1 MSYTEKIWT
10 KQYPADIPAT
20 IDYPNVLLTQ
30 FLIDAARDFPQRDA
44 ILFMGKKLTYQQLLA
59 EAYRFANSLKE
70 LGVQPGERIALM
82 LPNCPQAVIAYY
94 GALFVGAVV
103 VQTNPLYMERELE
116 HQLADSG
123 AETIVCIDLVLSKV
137 KHVQAQTKLKR
148 VIVTS
153 VKDYLPFPKNILYP
167 LTLWKDGIKLTV
179 QYDENTYAF
188 KNLISKAL
196 PNPVTPPEM
205 NPADDVALL
214 QYTGGTTG
222 LAKGAMLTHR
232 NLVVNTIQA
241 AHWLYKVKRG
251 KDKVLGVLPF
261 FHVYGM
267 TVVMNFAMYQAA
279 TMILVPR
286 FDRDMILKTIE
297 KERPTLFPGAPT
309 MYVGIINHP
318 QIQKFDLSSI
328 DACISGSAALPLDVQ
343 EKFEKLTG
351 GRLIEGYGMTE
362 TSPVTHA
369 NLIWDRTRSAT
380 IGLPWPDTD
389 ARVVNVETG
398 EVVPVGEIGELQ
410 VRGPQVMKGYW
421 NRKDETVKV
430 LSEDGWLSTG
440 DIVMMDQEGYFFVMD
455 RKKDMIIAGGYNIY
469 PREVEEVLF
478 EHPAIQEAAVVGVPH
493 PYRGETV
500 KAFIVLKPGMKLTE
514 KELDQYCREKL
525 AKYKVPRLYE
535 FRDELPKSFVGK
547 VLRRVLQEEEKK
559 KYEEQTKEAN

>member
-10 KQYPADIPAT
+10 KQYPPTIPAT

-44 ILFMGKKLTYQQLLA
+44 ILFLGKKLTFQQLLA
-59 EAYRFANSLKE
+59 ESYRFANSLKE

-94 GALFVGAVV
+94 GALFVGAIV
-103 VQTNPLYMERELE
+103 VQTNPLYVERELE
-116 HQLADSG
+116 HQLSDSG
-123 AETIVCIDLVLSKV
+123 AETIVCLDLVLSKV
-137 KHVQAQTKLKR
+137 RQVQKQTKLKR

-153 VKDYLPFPKNILYP
+153 VKDYLPFPKNLLYP

-188 KNLISKAL
+188 KSLISKAL
-196 PNPVTPPEM
+196 PSPVTPPKVD
-205 NPADDVALL
+205 PANDIALL

-232 NLVVNTIQA
+232 NLVVNSVQA

-251 KDKVLGVLPF
+251 TDKVLGVLPF

-267 TVVMNFAMYQAA
+267 TVVMNYAMYQAA

-286 FDRDMILKTIE
+286 FDRDMILKTIV

-318 QIQKFDLSSI
+318 KIQKFDLSSI
-328 DACISGSAALPLDVQ
+328 DACVSGSAALPVEVQ

-369 NLIWDRTRSAT
+369 NLVWDRTRSAT
-380 IGLPWPDTD
+380 IGIPWPDTE
-389 ARVVNVETG
+389 ARVVDTETG
-398 EVVPVGEIGELQ
+398 EEVPVGETGELQ

-421 NRKDETVKV
+421 NREDETAKV
-430 LSEDGWLSTG
+430 LSADGWLSTG
-440 DIVMMDQEGYFFVMD
+440 DIVRMDHEGYFFVMD

-514 KELDQYCREKL
+514 KELDQYCREKI

-535 FRDELPKSFVGK
+535 FRDELPKTFVGK

-559 KYEEQTKEAN
+559 KYEEQIKDAN